1 MIIKLMKII
10 KKKQKILI
18 MEFIN
23 QIEIKIGEFK
33 DKVIVCKYK
42 MTKIIWELYSQIMI
56 NQKV

>member
-1 MIIKLMKII
+1 
-10 KKKQKILI
+10 